1 MVNYVNGGR
10 GMSSANQSSPSTEA
24 PTPVEVPE
32 RNDANAARLENV
44 NHLASLAYKIA
55 LAIGAIVVF
64 SYLFSIQFFPSAL
77 APGELTLFVFIA
89 LAFSFIYGLFW
100 MYGTFSAFWVLQLA
114 IWLRQKCRFRRK
126 KLSSFP
132 PWRYIQE
139 IAALPTSRWRP
150 RLRWIPKRIRQFR
163 KDVTRNSM
171 SPLDNI
177 PGPLRGA
184 FPVFFSIIVFIVMLM
199 LVIVKGLMVFTLL
212 LMGFFLAG
220 LFTLWMLIAVK
231 SGCPPDAVAR
241 SSLRPVV
248 WWQYPFFFFLPL
260 AIVLLYSGPT
270 RLSQLAF
277 EAMGIRS
284 PNVSIEVAETELGAV
299 ERASELIG
307 RPILDCRRAAA
318 GRLLLHG
325 ADVLWTGIGTSS
337 LVSFSLRG
345 PDRSTIFGT
354 EHVVRRETSL
364 RFDSASLRVIT
375 SSPAIDMCFDL
386 THDLG
391 LASRGDELNAD
402 ILERLHD
409 AVLTVRGAG
418 VPRSI
423 LVLVQGVGKDVVL
436 PKDKGG
442 NKFVQQAQ
450 LRARVIANAIRKIM
464 PDDNIKIVS
473 EGRLNTEAEH
483 VPLLAGP
490 CIENVRMHSSEWKR
504 CDMPIFNVEL
514 HVKYATAHVDE
525 HR

>member
-1 MVNYVNGGR
+1 
-10 GMSSANQSSPSTEA
+10 MSSGNQSSPPTEA
-24 PTPVEVPE
+24 PTPVEVPQ

-64 SYLFSIQFFPSAL
+64 SYLFSIQFFPASL
-77 APGELTLFVFIA
+77 APGEVVLFVFIA

-100 MYGTFSAFWVLQLA
+100 MYGTFSVLWVLQLA
-114 IWLRQKCRFRRK
+114 IWLMPKCRFRRK
-126 KLSSFP
+126 KLSSFR
-132 PWRYIQE
+132 PWRYMQE
-139 IAALPTSRWRP
+139 IAALPTSRWWP
-150 RLRWIPKRIRQFR
+150 GLRWIPTRIRQFR
-163 KDVTRNSM
+163 KAATRSSS
-171 SPLDNI
+171 SPLNNI

-184 FPVFFSIIVFIVMLM
+184 FPSLFSITVFIVMLS
-199 LVIVKGLMVFTLL
+199 LVLVKGLMVFTLL
-212 LMGFFLAG
+212 WIGFFLAG
-220 LFTLWMLIAVK
+220 LFTLSMLIAVK
-231 SGCPPDAVAR
+231 SGWPAGAVAR
-241 SSLRPVV
+241 GSLRPIV
-248 WWQYPFFFFLPL
+248 WWQYAFFFFLPL
-260 AIVLLYSGPT
+260 AIVLFYAGPT

-284 PNVSIEVAETELGAV
+284 PNVSIEVAEAELGAV

-307 RPILDCRRAAA
+307 RPILDCRRTAA

-325 ADVLWTGIGTSS
+325 ADVLWTGIGTTS

-364 RFDSASLRVIT
+364 RFESASLRVIT
-375 SSPAIDMCFDL
+375 SRPAIDMCFDL
-386 THDLG
+386 THELG
-391 LASRGDELNAD
+391 LASRGDELNAHM
-402 ILERLHD
+402 LERLHD

-418 VPRSI
+418 VPRSMLV

-436 PKDKGG
+436 PKDKDG
-442 NKFVQQAQ
+442 NKYVQQAH
-450 LRARVIANAIRKIM
+450 LRARVIANAIRQIM
-464 PDDNIKIVS
+464 HDDNIKIVS

-490 CIENVRMHSSEWKR
+490 CIADVRMDSSEWKR

-525 HR
+525 LR